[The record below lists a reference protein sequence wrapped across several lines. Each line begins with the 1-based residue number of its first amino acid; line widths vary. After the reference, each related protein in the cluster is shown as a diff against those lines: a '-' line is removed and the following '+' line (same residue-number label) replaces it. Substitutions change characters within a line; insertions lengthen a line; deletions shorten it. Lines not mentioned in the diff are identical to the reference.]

1 MIVYYVCEKIGGR
14 TPSLLIT
21 WPLFHLPRKVII
33 NGLIVDAI
41 LKFVGLQLDTPV
53 ELLAT
58 DLTLKKLKVQVSS
71 LVVFLVTVRDKRL
84 PTEATYEGLF
94 SRVSLNVMLVARRV
108 LEDFKAVAV
117 RTLVLL
123 CTLDHCQ

>member
-1 MIVYYVCEKIGGR
+1 MMIVYYVCEKIGAR

-21 WPLFHLPRKVII
+21 WALFHLPRKVII

-71 LVVFLVTVRDKRL
+71 LVIFLVTVRDKRL
-84 PTEATYEGLF
+84 PTEATDERLF
-94 SRVSLNVMLVARRV
+94 SRVSLYVMLVAR
-108 LEDFKAVAV
+108 
-117 RTLVLL
+117 
-123 CTLDHCQ
+123 

>member
-1 MIVYYVCEKIGGR
+1 MMIVYYVCEKIGAR

-21 WPLFHLPRKVII
+21 LFHLPRKVII

-41 LKFVGLQLDTPV
+41 LKLMGLQLDTPV

-58 DLTLKKLKVQVSS
+58 YLTLKKLKVQVSS

-84 PTEATYEGLF
+84 PTEATDERLF
-94 SRVSLNVMLVARRV
+94 SRVSLYMMLVAR
-108 LEDFKAVAV
+108 
-117 RTLVLL
+117 
-123 CTLDHCQ
+123 